1 MEGGEEMAESG
12 ITLAG
17 IITDAQSMIT
27 AAGAG
32 FKSLETNFGAVLLIP
47 VTITIAKTI
56 IRTIKSVLMYRGG
69 RKR

>member
-1 MEGGEEMAESG
+1 MGESG

-27 AAGAG
+27 AAGTG
-32 FKSLETNFGAVLLIP
+32 FTNLSSHFGAVLLIP
-47 VTITIAKTI
+47 VTVTIARTI

-69 RKR
+69 RRR

>member
-1 MEGGEEMAESG
+1 MGESG

-17 IITDAQSMIT
+17 IITNAQSMIT

-32 FKSLETNFGAVLLIP
+32 FTSLSANFGAVLLIP